1 MTTIVN
7 PGFED
12 FRPEKVQSA
21 GNHQCVMAEI
31 DKINKDLQELKDGL
45 VDTSD
50 TISKRTTI
58 FGVWNDCR
66 NKSSS
71 WQVRCH
77 MLEVEL
83 ATQFSPYMVSTVR
96 NTKQDCAKCTET
108 IRNYVG
114 AVSE

>member
-45 VDTSD
+45 VDTS
-50 TISKRTTI
+50 
-58 FGVWNDCR
+58 
-66 NKSSS
+66 
-71 WQVRCH
+71 VRCH

-83 ATQFSPYMVSTVR
+83 ATQFSPHMVSTVR